1 MILTIFYI
9 LAIIGGISMV
19 TSVLMLVF
27 RAIYA
32 GIWCEYGVDNL
43 DTPFW
48 KKYEYTFKVFLTI
61 GVFFIFIAI
70 AWFIIFLVVSAIG
83 AQI

>member
-1 MILTIFYI
+1 MILVIFYI
-9 LAIIGGISMV
+9 LAIIGGTSMI
-19 TSVLMLVF
+19 TSILMLVF

-32 GIWCEYGVDNL
+32 GIWCERGLDGL

-61 GVFFIFIAI
+61 GTFFIFIAL
-70 AWFIIFLVVSAIG
+70 AWFVIFLVVSAIG
-83 AQI
+83 AHV